1 MGEHEKQLVEQWIGS
16 LRYMNNTVMPNVVD
30 LKAEISISDRQIKT
44 MSAEELES
52 YIRTSLV
59 IKLASQL
66 VNEDIVNI
74 ETDMQHGLARIE
86 MRVLQE

>member
-1 MGEHEKQLVEQWIGS
+1 MGEHEKQLVEQWIES
-16 LRYMNNTVMPNVVD
+16 LRYMNNTVIPNVVD